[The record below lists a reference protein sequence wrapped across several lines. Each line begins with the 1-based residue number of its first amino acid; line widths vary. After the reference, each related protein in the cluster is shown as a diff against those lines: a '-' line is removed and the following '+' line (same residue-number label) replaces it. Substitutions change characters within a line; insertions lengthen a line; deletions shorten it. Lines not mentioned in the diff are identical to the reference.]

1 MIRLA
6 AYVLILSALIFAPV
20 NKLDVAKL
28 EPVEIVYIAQ
38 EGSLI
43 KVSTDTGAAGDG
55 ETIEQAL
62 HMLNATTAGVIYLD
76 TAEYLLFNSK
86 IESQIKQLEG
96 SLRAN
101 VRICLAESAD
111 LENLAQ
117 FLESHG
123 EFPYLR
129 SWNTGDP
136 LPELKDGKIVQKQ

>member
-1 MIRLA
+1 
-6 AYVLILSALIFAPV
+6 
-20 NKLDVAKL
+20 
-28 EPVEIVYIAQ
+28 
-38 EGSLI
+38 
-43 KVSTDTGAAGDG
+43 
-55 ETIEQAL
+55 
-62 HMLNATTAGVIYLD
+62 MLNATTAGVIYLD
-76 TAEYLLFNSK
+76 TAEYLLFNSE

-101 VRICLAESAD
+101 VRICLAESPD

-123 EFPYLR
+123 EFPCLR